1 MEFRRLW
8 DGTLAKTY
16 PNLLTKGE
24 KRAVNILENTCEF
37 IKDKYQVGLLWKKD
51 NPVLP
56 YNRNVAL
63 KRVENLE
70 KKFSKDQLLAKRY
83 SETVI
88 SAKVMRPKSKTS
100 NAHNV
105 ITLPFTYFTTE
116 SLININQIN

>member
-1 MEFRRLW
+1 M
-8 DGTLAKTY
+8 
-16 PNLLTKGE
+16 
-24 KRAVNILENTCEF
+24 
-37 IKDKYQVGLLWKKD
+37 LWKKD

-100 NAHNV
+100 NDHNV